1 MSLPLFSTWSRIEVL
16 EAIKALEEGIALGAV
31 SIQYPNAGGIQQVSR
46 SEATLT
52 LRALYRR
59 LDEID
64 GKQTSERHGGI
75 RFIRTIVRT
84 GY

>member
-1 MSLPLFSTWSRIEVL
+1 MSLPLFSLWTRIEVV
-16 EAIKALEEGIALGAV
+16 EAIKALEEGVANGAV
-31 SIQYPNAGGIQQVSR
+31 SIQYPNAGAIQLVSR
-46 SEATLT
+46 SEATMT

-59 LDEID
+59 LDELD
-64 GKQTSERHGGI
+64 GKVTAERHGGL